1 MNGKV
6 IKTSEIQVNKRYR
19 DDLGDVESLVD
30 SIKESGLVQ
39 PLAVQ
44 YNDDTY
50 TLLAG
55 ERRLTALKEL
65 GHEKVLVRIY
75 EGELTEL
82 DRLLIENAE
91 NYHRK
96 DLEYHEQ
103 CRLTRRMHEL
113 HVEKYGEKISTSP
126 DAPGH
131 SLTDT
136 AEIAGV
142 SKSTVRTEIAIANAI
157 DVFPELFDRCKTKSD
172 ASKVI
177 NMLEEQV
184 VREELARRIEEEAP
198 SDESSFDVL
207 SKAFIINDFFK
218 GVKDVPD
225 SSVNIVEIDP
235 PYAIDLKK
243 KKKDYIYGDSY
254 NEIDKKEYITFLRRT
269 FKECYRVM
277 SQHSWLLCWF
287 APEPWFEKVY
297 LELRKSGFSVHRMC
311 GIWTKPS
318 GQNMQPQSNLTN
330 CYEMFFYARKG
341 SPAIAKQGRSNLFDF
356 APIQNKSHP
365 TERPV
370 EMMKEILETFAFE
383 GSTVMVPFLGSG
395 NTLIA
400 AHELRMKPFGFELSK
415 QYRDSFLVRIYKG

>member
-6 IKTSEIQVNKRYR
+6 IRTSEIQVNKRYR
-19 DDLGDVESLVD
+19 DDLGDVESLVE

-44 YNDDTY
+44 HKGDTY
-50 TLLAG
+50 ILLAG

-65 GHEKVLVRIY
+65 GHEEVLVRIY

-96 DLEYHEQ
+96 DLEYYEQ
-103 CRLTRRMHEL
+103 CRLSRRMHEL

-131 SLTDT
+131 GLAET

-142 SKSTVRTEIAIANAI
+142 SKSTIQREIVIADAI
-157 DVFPELFDRCKTKSD
+157 DAFPELFDRCKTKSD

-177 NMLEEQV
+177 SMLEEQV

-198 SDESSFDVL
+198 SDESTFDVL
-207 SKAFIINDFFK
+207 SKSFITDDFFK
-218 GVKDVPD
+218 GVKEVPD

-254 NEIDKKEYITFLRRT
+254 NEIDKGSYISFLRRT
-269 FKECYRVM
+269 FKECFRVM
-277 SQHSWLLCWF
+277 ADHSWLLCWF
-287 APEPWFEKVY
+287 APEPWFEKMY
-297 LELRKSGFSVHRMC
+297 LELRSAGFSLHRMC

-330 CYEMFFYARKG
+330 CYEMFFYAKKG
-341 SPAIAKQGRSNLFDF
+341 SPAIAKQGRCNIFDY
-356 APIQNKSHP
+356 APDQNKSHP
-365 TERPV
+365 TQRPI
-370 EMMKEILETFAFE
+370 EMMKDILQTFAFE